1 MAAPLTRR
9 TVLAAALAGTL
20 AAAGVPPAVAAP
32 PASRVALVIGNG
44 AYAKGA
50 LKNPVNDA
58 RAVAE
63 ALRPLGFDVLLHTD
77 LTLARMLEAMR
88 DFSVRARNADV
99 RLIYYAG
106 HGLQLKGR
114 NYLLPVDA
122 DLREESD
129 VAGRGADIGELVER
143 LARLGG
149 GVNIVILDACRN
161 NPFAGGEVLGPD
173 GRRVKLRGI
182 GGTGLAPLDAPAGTM
197 VAFATAPGGIAF
209 DNPDDPHSLYT
220 KHLLDKMRVPGL
232 PVELL
237 FKQVRLGVVHDTQ
250 RQQVPWE
257 SSSLTGDFC
266 FRLAPGGGC
275 SVTAR

>member
-1 MAAPLTRR
+1 MTPRRAFLHLLGGLTLGAAASAAWAAPGRKL
-9 TVLAAALAGTL
+9 
-20 AAAGVPPAVAAP
+20 
-32 PASRVALVIGNG
+32 ALVIGNG
-44 AYAKGA
+44 AYARGG

-63 ALRPLGFDVLLHTD
+63 SLRQLGFEVQFHAD
-77 LTLARMLEAMR
+77 LTMARMIEAMR
-88 DFSVRARNADV
+88 GFSVRAVEAEV
-99 RLIYYAG
+99 RLIYFAG

-122 DLREESD
+122 DVREEQD
-129 VAGRGADIGELVER
+129 VASRGADIGELIER
-143 LARLGG
+143 LARIGSG
-149 GVNIVILDACRN
+149 FNIVILDACRN

-182 GGTGLAPLDAPAGTM
+182 GGTGLAAIDAPVGTM

-209 DNPDDPHSLYT
+209 DNPSDDHSLYT
-220 KHLLDKMRVPGL
+220 KHLVAKLQTPGL
-232 PVELL
+232 PIEML
-237 FKQVRLGVVHDTQ
+237 FKQVRLNVVRDTN

-266 FRLAPGGGC
+266 FRTGTNGTC
-275 SVTAR
+275 SVLR